1 MRKDTILFVS
11 LDTHKKFHHVAYVE
25 DGRGKTPVDYGQIP
39 GSKLAITK
47 LLRKLQSKF
56 PSAKIHV
63 VYDAG
68 PCGFWIYRHITSLG
82 HRCYVVSPSKIPKA
96 PGDRVKTDRRDAIK
110 LVKLLKSEDLTHI
123 YVPEEEDE
131 VVRDLSRLREVAML
145 DLNDARK
152 QLKAFLL
159 RNNITYD
166 GSAKWSAK
174 HLQYLSGLTLPH
186 PTQQIVLRE
195 YMDVI
200 TERTHRLE
208 RIDNELS
215 FTLKNWRFYPVVQA
229 LQAMRGVRLLVAGGV
244 VAELGDLT
252 RFDHPRKLMS
262 YLGLVPSEHSSGGK
276 RRVGAITKAGNKRV
290 RRLLTEGAH
299 SYRYAPNISREIQ
312 VRHEGLS
319 KPVLD
324 IAWKAQLRLCS
335 RYKRLYAKG
344 KHRNLV
350 VTAIA
355 REMASYMWAIA
366 QEVQLE
372 PVDPSKRLARVPAY
386 Q

>member
-1 MRKDTILFVS
+1 MSKDNIIFIG

-25 DGRGKTPVDYGQIP
+25 DGRGKSVVDYGQIA
-39 GSKLAITK
+39 GSKIALTK
-47 LLRKLQSKF
+47 LLRKLQSKY
-56 PSAKIHV
+56 PNATLHV
-63 VYDAG
+63 VYEAG

-82 HRCYVVSPSKIPKA
+82 HCCYVVSPSKIPKA
-96 PGDRVKTDRRDAIK
+96 PGDRVKTDRRDSMK
-110 LVKLLKSEDLTHI
+110 LAKLLKSDDLTHI

-131 VVRDLSRLREVAML
+131 VVRDLSRLREITML

-159 RNNITYD
+159 RNNITYE
-166 GSAKWSAK
+166 GTANWSAK

-200 TERTHRLE
+200 TERTQRLE
-208 RIDNELS
+208 RMDNEL
-215 FTLKNWRFYPVVQA
+215 TIALQNWRFYPVVEA

-244 VAELGDLT
+244 VAEIGDLK
-252 RFDHPRKLMS
+252 RFDHPRKFMS
-262 YLGLVPSEHSSGGK
+262 YLGLVPSENSSGGK

-299 SYRYAPNISREIQ
+299 SYKHPANISREMQ
-312 VRHEGLS
+312 VRLEGLP
-319 KPVLD
+319 KEITD

-335 RYKRLYAKG
+335 RYRRLFAKG

-366 QEVQLE
+366 QEVELE